1 MISRVIFGLAAG
13 LLVFSNVNARAA
25 DDVGVPECDR
35 FITSYETCVTT
46 RAPAAQR
53 PVLTQQIAQMRSQWK
68 ALAAN
73 PQTRAQLQQA
83 CTMQAEQMKQAMA
96 PMGCTF

>member
-1 MISRVIFGLAAG
+1 MISRIILGLVAG
-13 LLVFSNVNARAA
+13 LVVFSNGPVRAA
-25 DDVGVPECDR
+25 DEVGVPECDR

-46 RAPAAQR
+46 RAPAEQR
-53 PVLTQQIAQMRSQWK
+53 SVLTQQIAQMRTQWK

-73 PQTRAQLQQA
+73 PQTRTQLQQA